1 MPGWGLGDPGP
12 DPAPPSSWVSLSF
25 SQRPSFMSPKAHPAP
40 PPANTKHSFS
50 FVPLGFA
57 EGPFM
62 RGAPALRI
70 LLSGKEGLGQSSL
83 TVATSCSSV
92 KPAEGNAC

>member
-25 SQRPSFMSPKAHPAP
+25 SQRPTFMSPKAYPAP

-50 FVPLGFA
+50 LVPLGFA
-57 EGPFM
+57 ERPFL

-70 LLSGKEGLGQSSL
+70 LLSGKGGFGQSSL
-83 TVATSCSSV
+83 MVATSCNSV